1 MKDRPTA
8 MSAKTQNLAF
18 MLAIM
23 GTPAAATAQAPRFR
37 VEEATIAEVHAA
49 FQSGLLTCRGLVTEY
64 LARIN
69 DFDKRGPAINAI
81 ITVNAHA
88 LAEADSLDGV
98 FKRRGPLGSLHC
110 VPMIVKDNFTTAG
123 IQTTAGS
130 LALQGFIPERDAFQ
144 VKRVR
149 EAGAIVLAKSNM
161 DEFAWSPYETV
172 SSILP
177 GYTKNPYA
185 LDRVTAGSSGGTA
198 AAVAASFGLVGLGTD
213 TGNSIRGPS
222 SHQALVGI
230 RSTIGLTS
238 RAGVVPLGLTFD
250 IAGPMARTV
259 ADAVRVFQVV
269 AGADPDDPV
278 TGAIKDHPI
287 PDYSTSL
294 VRGGLTG
301 ARIGVLHQ
309 AYDTPTT
316 DPEIRALFARA
327 LADLAAQGAVIVDPA
342 TVEGFDRLPS
352 DDDGCLGF
360 KADLNRFLAAQG
372 DRVPVKTLKEILAS
386 GKFHPSIG
394 PAMRRAEAD
403 DRIPATDPACRNDW
417 VARRTLGLAVT
428 TLMDRER
435 LDALVYPTWSNP
447 PRLIGDLNTP
457 PGDNNQ
463 VFSPVT
469 GFPAMTV
476 PMGYTRGGTL
486 PAGLQF
492 FGRGWDEA
500 RLIKLAYD
508 YEQATRHRKAPAI
521 LAGEPTFIAIYW
533 KARPGKEAEYEE
545 YIRRVAKPIDDEAE
559 RAGAFEELRTYVPAE
574 RNGPWTHLRVFR
586 LRDQAQVDAF
596 SAAMDAAGTRL
607 YPDPTKRPKADDL
620 RDLVKREMWR
630 GFP

>member
-1 MKDRPTA
+1 MGHHHADTTDGTGPLPWRRTTPERTP
-8 MSAKTQNLAF
+8 MSRRTSKLLLLIAALA
-18 MLAIM
+18 
-23 GTPAAATAQAPRFR
+23 GPAAVTAQGSRVR
-37 VEEATIAEVHAA
+37 VEETTIAEV
-49 FQSGLLTCRGLVTEY
+49 QSALRSGRLTCRGLVSRY
-64 LARIN
+64 LGRIEAY
-69 DFDKRGPAINAI
+69 DKQGPAINAI
-81 ITVNAHA
+81 ITANPRA
-88 LAEADSLDGV
+88 LTEADSLDRVMNRHGQL
-98 FKRRGPLGSLHC
+98 GPLHC

-130 LALQGFIPERDAFQ
+130 LALKGFIPEHDAFQ
-144 VKRVR
+144 VRRVR

-238 RAGVVPLGLTFD
+238 RAGIVPLGLMYD

-269 AGADPDDPV
+269 VGEDPADPV
-278 TGAIKDHPI
+278 TASARDHPI
-287 PDYSTSL
+287 PDYSKSL
-294 VRGGLTG
+294 VRGGLKG

-309 AYDTPTT
+309 AYDTETT
-316 DPEIRALFARA
+316 DPEIRALFSRA
-327 LADLAAQGAVIVDPA
+327 LADLSARGATIVDPVA
-342 TVEGFDRLPS
+342 VDGFDRLPS

-360 KADLNRFLAAQG
+360 KLDLNRFLAAEG
-372 DRVPVKTLKEILAS
+372 TRVPVKTLHEILES
-386 GKFHPSIG
+386 RKFHPSIES
-394 PAMRRAEAD
+394 AMRGAEAD
-403 DRIPATDPACRNDW
+403 NREPATDPACRRGLE
-417 VARRTLGLAVT
+417 ARKQLGAAVT
-428 TLMDRER
+428 ALMDRER

-457 PGDNNQ
+457 HGDNNQ

-469 GFPAMTV
+469 GFPALTV
-476 PMGYTRGGTL
+476 PMGYTRGGKL

-508 YEQATRHRKAPAI
+508 YEQATRHRKAPA
-521 LAGEPTFIAIYW
+521 T
-533 KARPGKEAEYEE
+533 
-545 YIRRVAKPIDDEAE
+545 
-559 RAGAFEELRTYVPAE
+559 VPAL
-574 RNGPWTHLRVFR
+574 P
-586 LRDQAQVDAF
+586 
-596 SAAMDAAGTRL
+596 GT
-607 YPDPTKRPKADDL
+607 
-620 RDLVKREMWR
+620 
-630 GFP
+630 